1 MPEPERR
8 REQQRLA
15 TRERIL
21 RAAVDS
27 FQALGYAA
35 TTTLEV
41 QRRAGV
47 SRGALLHHFPTR
59 PQLVAAA
66 IAELV
71 RLNDIA
77 SREALAEAS
86 PDLDP
91 IDRARG
97 ALRSIVSRPA
107 FGIEMELWM
116 AARSDAELRTH
127 LRKAERAAMRDWQGG
142 LDEMFGPDLVAHPAY
157 ASVIAVTTPMMRG
170 LAVTRSLTTSTTA
183 LERSLDAW
191 AAFARQAL
199 NVPEGTRAPARPGS
213 PAWKPVAG

>member
-1 MPEPERR
+1 MPEPEGVRD
-8 REQQRLA
+8 QQRLA
-15 TRERIL
+15 TRRRIL

-71 RLNDIA
+71 SLNE
-77 SREALAEAS
+77 EAMRDSLAEAAT
-86 PDLDP
+86 DHDP
-91 IDRARG
+91 VDRARR
-97 ALRSIVSRPA
+97 ALRSIASRPA
-107 FGIEMELWM
+107 FGIEMELWT
-116 AARSDAELRTH
+116 AARSDAELRSH
-127 LRKAERAAMRDWQGG
+127 LRKAERSAMKDWQQG

-157 ASVIAVTTPMMRG
+157 PSVIAVTTPLIRG
-170 LAVTRSLTTSTTA
+170 LAVTRSLTASTTG
-183 LERSLDAW
+183 LDRSLDAW

-199 NVPEGTRAPARPGS
+199 DIPCLPTGAS
-213 PAWKPVAG
+213 L

>member
-1 MPEPERR
+1 LNDGAVSEPERG

-15 TRERIL
+15 TRQRIL
-21 RAAVDS
+21 RAAVES

-41 QRRAGV
+41 QRRAGI

-71 RLNDIA
+71 RLNDAA
-77 SREALAEAS
+77 SQEVLAGAS

-91 IDRARG
+91 VDRARR
-97 ALRSIVSRPA
+97 ALRSIILRPA

-127 LRKAERAAMRDWQGG
+127 LRKAERAAMQDWQRG

-157 ASVIAVTTPMMRG
+157 PSVIAVTTPMMRG
-170 LAVTRSLTTSTTA
+170 LAVTRSLSAGATG

-199 NVPEGTRAPARPGS
+199 DLE
-213 PAWKPVAG
+213 

>member
-1 MPEPERR
+1 MAEPARS

-15 TRERIL
+15 TRQRIL
-21 RAAVDS
+21 RATVES

-59 PQLVAAA
+59 PRLVAAA

-71 RLNDIA
+71 RLNDAA
-77 SREALAEAS
+77 SRESLAEAS
-86 PDLDP
+86 ADLDP
-91 IDRARG
+91 IDRARR

-116 AARSDAELRTH
+116 AARSDAELRAH
-127 LRKAERAAMRDWQGG
+127 LRNAERAAMQDWQRG

-157 ASVIAVTTPMMRG
+157 PAVIAVTTPLMRG
-170 LAVTRSLTTSTTA
+170 LAVTRSLATSTIG

-191 AAFARQAL
+191 AAFARQAFD
-199 NVPEGTRAPARPGS
+199 VPEDALGAPG
-213 PAWKPVAG
+213 

>member
-1 MPEPERR
+1 MSAMPEPERR
-8 REQQRLA
+8 RETQRLA
-15 TRERIL
+15 TRQRIL
-21 RAAVDS
+21 RAAVES

-66 IAELV
+66 VAELV
-71 RLNDIA
+71 RLNDSA
-77 SREALAEAS
+77 SREVLADAS
-86 PDLDP
+86 LDLDP
-91 IDRARG
+91 IDRARE

-116 AARSDAELRTH
+116 AARSDPELRTH
-127 LRKAERAAMRDWQGG
+127 LRKAERAAMNDWQRG
-142 LDEMFGPDLVAHPAY
+142 LDDIFGPELVAHPAY
-157 ASVIAVTTPMMRG
+157 PAVIAVTTPLMRG
-170 LAVTRSLTTSTTA
+170 LAVTRSLTTSTTG

-191 AAFARQAL
+191 AAFARQAFE
-199 NVPEGTRAPARPGS
+199 VPARGTS
-213 PAWKPVAG
+213 R

>member
-1 MPEPERR
+1 MTFGAPAQNDVGMPDPERG

-15 TRERIL
+15 TRRRIL

-27 FQALGYAA
+27 FAALGYAA

-66 IAELV
+66 VAELV
-71 RLNDIA
+71 ALNDAA

-86 PDLDP
+86 ADLDP
-91 IDRARG
+91 VDRARR
-97 ALRSIVSRPA
+97 ALSSIVSRPA
-107 FGIEMELWM
+107 FGVEMELWM

-127 LRKAERAAMRDWQGG
+127 LRKAERAAMKDWQEG
-142 LDEMFGPDLVAHPAY
+142 LDEMFGPDLVAHPGYPA
-157 ASVIAVTTPMMRG
+157 VIAVTTPLMRG
-170 LAVTRSLTTSTTA
+170 LAVTRSLTTGTTA

-199 NVPEGTRAPARPGS
+199 GLPTVSDGTR
-213 PAWKPVAG
+213 

>member
-1 MPEPERR
+1 MAGPERR

-15 TRERIL
+15 TRRRIL
-21 RAAVDS
+21 DAAVES

-66 IAELV
+66 VAELV
-71 RLNDIA
+71 RMNDA
-77 SREALAEAS
+77 AGRAALAAAS
-86 PDLDP
+86 GDVDP
-91 IDRARG
+91 IDRARR

-107 FGIEMELWM
+107 FAIEMELWM
-116 AARSDAELRTH
+116 AARSDAELRAH
-127 LRKAERAAMRDWQGG
+127 LRRAERAAMQDWRRG

-157 ASVIAVTTPMMRG
+157 PAVIAVTTPLLRG
-170 LAVTRSLTTSTTA
+170 LAVTRSLTTGSA
-183 LERSLDAW
+183 NLDRSLDAW
-191 AAFARQAL
+191 AAFAR
-199 NVPEGTRAPARPGS
+199 RAFD
-213 PAWKPVAG
+213 

>member
-1 MPEPERR
+1 MVTMAEPERV
-8 REQQRLA
+8 RELQRLA
-15 TRERIL
+15 TRQRIL
-21 RAAVDS
+21 RAAVES
-27 FQALGYAA
+27 LQALGYAA

-71 RLNDIA
+71 RMNGAA
-77 SREALAEAS
+77 SQESLAEAS
-86 PDLDP
+86 TDLDP
-91 IDRARG
+91 IDRARR

-116 AARSDAELRTH
+116 AARSDAELRSH
-127 LRKAERAAMRDWQGG
+127 LRKAERAAMKDWQEG

-157 ASVIAVTTPMMRG
+157 PAVIAVTTPLMRG
-170 LAVTRSLTTSTTA
+170 LAVTQSLTTSTTA

-199 NVPEGTRAPARPGS
+199 NVPEGSRAA
-213 PAWKPVAG
+213 PV

>member
-15 TRERIL
+15 TRQRIL
-21 RAAVDS
+21 RAAVES
-27 FQALGYAA
+27 FQALGYSA

-66 IAELV
+66 VTELV
-71 RLNDIA
+71 RMNDAA
-77 SREALAEAS
+77 SREAMAEAS
-86 PDLDP
+86 GDADP
-91 IDRARG
+91 IDRARR
-97 ALRSIVSRPA
+97 ALRSMVSRPA

-116 AARSDAELRTH
+116 AARSDAELRAH
-127 LRKAERAAMRDWQGG
+127 LRTAEQAAMQDWQGG
-142 LDEMFGPDLVAHPAY
+142 LDVMFGPDLVAHPAY
-157 ASVIAVTTPMMRG
+157 PAVIAVTTPLIRG
-170 LAVTRSLTTSTTA
+170 LAVTRSLTTSTTS

-199 NVPEGTRAPARPGS
+199 GVPEASGARR
-213 PAWKPVAG
+213 

>member
-1 MPEPERR
+1 MSEPEGR

-15 TRERIL
+15 TRQRIL
-21 RAAVDS
+21 RAAVES

-71 RLNDIA
+71 RMNGAA
-77 SREALAEAS
+77 SREALAEAAA
-86 PDLDP
+86 DLDP
-91 IDRARG
+91 VDRARR
-97 ALRSIVSRPA
+97 ALSLMVSRPA

-116 AARSDAELRTH
+116 AARSDAELRSH
-127 LRKAERAAMRDWQGG
+127 LRDAERAAMKDWQEG
-142 LDEMFGPDLVAHPAY
+142 LDEMFGPELVAHPAY
-157 ASVIAVTTPMMRG
+157 PAVIAVTTPLMRG
-170 LAVTRSLTTSTTA
+170 LAVTRSLAAGTTT

-199 NVPEGTRAPARPGS
+199 G
-213 PAWKPVAG
+213 

>member
-1 MPEPERR
+1 MPEPAGGRER
-8 REQQRLA
+8 QRLA
-15 TRERIL
+15 TRRRIL
-21 RAAVDS
+21 RAAVES

-71 RLNDIA
+71 SQNDAA
-77 SREALAEAS
+77 SKEALAEAS
-86 PDLDP
+86 ADLDP
-91 IDRARG
+91 IDRARR

-107 FGIEMELWM
+107 FGVEMELWT
-116 AARSDAELRTH
+116 AARSDAELRAH
-127 LRKAERAAMRDWQGG
+127 LRKAERSAMKDWQGG

-157 ASVIAVTTPMMRG
+157 PSVIAVTTPLIRG
-170 LAVTRSLTTSTTA
+170 LAVTRSLTASTTG

-199 NVPEGTRAPARPGS
+199 DVPEVSGNQPRG
-213 PAWKPVAG
+213 

>member
-1 MPEPERR
+1 VPEPEGV

-15 TRERIL
+15 TRRRIL
-21 RAAVDS
+21 RAAVES
-27 FQALGYAA
+27 FQVLGYAA

-71 RLNDIA
+71 SQNDAA
-77 SREALAEAS
+77 SKEALAEAAV
-86 PDLDP
+86 DLDP
-91 IDRARG
+91 IDRARA

-107 FGIEMELWM
+107 FGVEMELWT

-127 LRKAERAAMRDWQGG
+127 LRKAERSAMKDWRRG

-157 ASVIAVTTPMMRG
+157 PSVIAVTTPLIRG
-170 LAVTRSLTTSTTA
+170 LAVTRSLTASTTG
-183 LERSLDAW
+183 LDRSLDAW
-191 AAFARQAL
+191 AAFARRAL
-199 NVPEGTRAPARPGS
+199 DVPEVSRAPG
-213 PAWKPVAG
+213 AGIAVRSVDP

>member
-1 MPEPERR
+1 MAEPERR

-15 TRERIL
+15 TRQRIL
-21 RAAVDS
+21 RAAVES

-66 IAELV
+66 ITELV
-71 RLNDIA
+71 RMNDAA
-77 SREALAEAS
+77 SREVLTEAS
-86 PDLDP
+86 GDADP
-91 IDRARG
+91 IDRARR

-116 AARSDAELRTH
+116 AARSDPELRAH
-127 LRKAERAAMRDWQGG
+127 LRQAERAAMQDWQGG
-142 LDEMFGPDLVAHPAY
+142 LDEMFGPELVAHPAY
-157 ASVIAVTTPMMRG
+157 PAVIAVTTPLIRG
-170 LAVTRSLTTSTTA
+170 LAVTRSLTTSATS

-191 AAFARQAL
+191 AAFARQTLDVAAA
-199 NVPEGTRAPARPGS
+199 APRS
-213 PAWKPVAG
+213 

>member
-1 MPEPERR
+1 MFPMVEPERR
-8 REQQRLA
+8 RETQRLA
-15 TRERIL
+15 TRQRIL
-21 RAAVDS
+21 RAAVES

-66 IAELV
+66 VAELV
-71 RLNDIA
+71 RLNDSA
-77 SREALAEAS
+77 SREVLAAAS
-86 PDLDP
+86 LDLDP
-91 IDRARG
+91 IERARQ

-127 LRKAERAAMRDWQGG
+127 LRKAERAAMNDWQRG
-142 LDEMFGPDLVAHPAY
+142 LDNIFGPELVAHPAY
-157 ASVIAVTTPMMRG
+157 PAVIAVTTPLMRG
-170 LAVTRSLTTSTTA
+170 LAVTRSLTTGTTG
-183 LERSLDAW
+183 LDRSLDAW
-191 AAFARQAL
+191 AAFARQAFD
-199 NVPEGTRAPARPGS
+199 VPERAAPR
-213 PAWKPVAG
+213 

>member
-1 MPEPERR
+1 MPEPARR
-8 REQQRLA
+8 REEQRLA

-27 FQALGYAA
+27 FQASGYAA

-77 SREALAEAS
+77 SRESLAEAAS
-86 PDLDP
+86 DLDP
-91 IDRARG
+91 IDRASH

-116 AARSDAELRTH
+116 AARADGELRAH
-127 LRKAERAAMRDWQGG
+127 LRKAERAAMKDWQEG
-142 LDEMFGPDLVAHPAY
+142 LDEMFGPDLVAHRAYPA
-157 ASVIAVTTPMMRG
+157 VIAVTTPLMRG
-170 LAVTRSLTTSTTA
+170 LAVTRSLAAGTTN
-183 LERSLDAW
+183 LDRSLDAW
-191 AAFARQAL
+191 ADFARQAFGL
-199 NVPEGTRAPARPGS
+199 PEITDRRP
-213 PAWKPVAG
+213 

>member
-1 MPEPERR
+1 MPEPERG

-15 TRERIL
+15 TRQRIL
-21 RAAVDS
+21 RAAVES

-71 RLNDIA
+71 RLNGAA
-77 SREALAEAS
+77 SQEALAEAS
-86 PDLDP
+86 ADLDP
-91 IDRARG
+91 VDRARQ
-97 ALRSIVSRPA
+97 ALRSIISRPA

-116 AARSDAELRTH
+116 AARSDTELRAH
-127 LRKAERAAMRDWQGG
+127 LRKAERAAMKDWQEG
-142 LDEMFGPDLVAHPAY
+142 LDEMFGPDLVANPAY
-157 ASVIAVTTPMMRG
+157 PAVIAVTTPLMRG
-170 LAVTRSLTTSTTA
+170 LAVTRSLTTSPTA

-191 AAFARQAL
+191 AAFVRQTL
-199 NVPEGTRAPARPGS
+199 ELPEVSRAARP
-213 PAWKPVAG
+213 V

>member
-1 MPEPERR
+1 MPEPGRV

-15 TRERIL
+15 TRQRIL
-21 RAAVDS
+21 RAAVES

-59 PQLVAAA
+59 PRLVAAA

-71 RLNDIA
+71 RLNDLA
-77 SREALAEAS
+77 SRESLAEAS
-86 PDLDP
+86 ADLDP
-91 IDRARG
+91 IDRARR

-127 LRKAERAAMRDWQGG
+127 LRKAERAAMKDWQQG

-157 ASVIAVTTPMMRG
+157 PSVIAVTTPLMRG
-170 LAVTRSLTTSTTA
+170 LAVTRSLTAGTTS

-199 NVPEGTRAPARPGS
+199 DLPEVSKAS
-213 PAWKPVAG
+213 VS

>member
-1 MPEPERR
+1 MPAPDGR

-21 RAAVDS
+21 RAAVES
-27 FQALGYAA
+27 FHALGYAA

-71 RLNDIA
+71 RLNDAA

-86 PDLDP
+86 ADLDP
-91 IDRARG
+91 VDRARR
-97 ALRSIVSRPA
+97 ALRSMISRPA

-116 AARSDAELRTH
+116 AARSDAELRTQ
-127 LRKAERAAMRDWQGG
+127 LRKAEREAMKDWQEG
-142 LDEMFGPDLVAHPAY
+142 LDEMFGPELVAHPNYPA
-157 ASVIAVTTPMMRG
+157 VIAVTTPLMRG

-183 LERSLDAW
+183 LDRSLDAW
-191 AAFARQAL
+191 AAFVRQAL
-199 NVPEGTRAPARPGS
+199 DVPPS
-213 PAWKPVAG
+213 

>member
-1 MPEPERR
+1 MAEPARR
-8 REQQRLA
+8 REEQRLA
-15 TRERIL
+15 TRQRIL
-21 RAAVDS
+21 RAAVES

-77 SREALAEAS
+77 SREALAEAAA
-86 PDLDP
+86 DLDP
-91 IDRARG
+91 IDRARR
-97 ALRSIVSRPA
+97 ALRSMISRPA
-107 FGIEMELWM
+107 FGVEMELWM
-116 AARSDAELRTH
+116 AARSDGELRAH
-127 LRKAERAAMRDWQGG
+127 LRKAERAAMKDWQEG
-142 LDEMFGPDLVAHPAY
+142 LDAMFGPDLVAHPAY
-157 ASVIAVTTPMMRG
+157 PAVIAVTTPLMRG
-170 LAVTRSLTTSTTA
+170 LAVTRSLATSATG
-183 LERSLDAW
+183 LDRSLDAW

-199 NVPEGTRAPARPGS
+199 AVAVPD
-213 PAWKPVAG
+213 

>member
-15 TRERIL
+15 TRQRIL
-21 RAAVDS
+21 RAAVES
-27 FQALGYAA
+27 FQALGYSA

-66 IAELV
+66 VTELV
-71 RLNDIA
+71 RMNDAA

-86 PDLDP
+86 EDADP
-91 IDRARG
+91 IDRARR
-97 ALRSIVSRPA
+97 ALRSMVSRPA

-116 AARSDAELRTH
+116 AARSDAELRAH
-127 LRKAERAAMRDWQGG
+127 LRRAEQAAMQDWQGG
-142 LDEMFGPDLVAHPAY
+142 LDVMFGPDLVAHPAY
-157 ASVIAVTTPMMRG
+157 PAVIAVTTPLIRG
-170 LAVTRSLTTSTTA
+170 LAVTRSLTTSTTS

-199 NVPEGTRAPARPGS
+199 DVPEVSGARR
-213 PAWKPVAG
+213 

>member
-1 MPEPERR
+1 MAEPARGR
-8 REQQRLA
+8 GQRRLA
-15 TRERIL
+15 TRQRIL
-21 RAAVDS
+21 RAAVES
-27 FQALGYAA
+27 LQALGYAA

-77 SREALAEAS
+77 SRESLAEAAA
-86 PDLDP
+86 DLDP
-91 IDRARG
+91 IERARR

-116 AARSDAELRTH
+116 AARSDAELRAH
-127 LRKAERAAMRDWQGG
+127 LRKAEQAAMKDWQRG
-142 LDEMFGPDLVAHPAY
+142 LGEMFGPDLVAHPAY
-157 ASVIAVTTPMMRG
+157 PAVIAVTTPLMRG
-170 LAVTRSLTTSTTA
+170 LAVTRSLATSTA
-183 LERSLDAW
+183 GLDRSLDAW

-199 NVPEGTRAPARPGS
+199 GVPTR
-213 PAWKPVAG
+213 

>member
-1 MPEPERR
+1 VPALDDGDMPGPEGG

-15 TRERIL
+15 TRQRIL

-71 RLNDIA
+71 RLNEA
-77 SREALAEAS
+77 AMRESLTRTSAA
-86 PDLDP
+86 PDP

-107 FGIEMELWM
+107 FGIEMELWT

-127 LRKAERAAMRDWQGG
+127 LRRAERSAMKDWRAG

-157 ASVIAVTTPMMRG
+157 PSVIAVTTPLIRG
-170 LAVTRSLTTSTTA
+170 LAVTRSLTASTTG

-199 NVPEGTRAPARPGS
+199 DVPTAAE
-213 PAWKPVAG
+213 

>member
-1 MPEPERR
+1 MPEPARR
-8 REQQRLA
+8 REEQRLA
-15 TRERIL
+15 TRRRIL
-21 RAAVDS
+21 RAAVES

-77 SREALAEAS
+77 SRESLAEAAA
-86 PDLDP
+86 DIDP
-91 IDRARG
+91 IDRARR

-116 AARSDAELRTH
+116 AARSDAELQTH
-127 LRKAERAAMRDWQGG
+127 LRKAERAAMKDWRQG

-157 ASVIAVTTPMMRG
+157 PAVIAVT
-170 LAVTRSLTTSTTA
+170 
-183 LERSLDAW
+183 
-191 AAFARQAL
+191 
-199 NVPEGTRAPARPGS
+199 
-213 PAWKPVAG
+213 

>member
-1 MPEPERR
+1 MPEPERG

-15 TRERIL
+15 TRRRIL

-27 FQALGYAA
+27 LQTLGYAA

-71 RLNDIA
+71 SLNEA
-77 SREALAEAS
+77 AMRESLARTSAA
-86 PDLDP
+86 PDP

-107 FGIEMELWM
+107 FGIEMELWT

-127 LRKAERAAMRDWQGG
+127 LRQAERSAMKDWRAG
-142 LDEMFGPDLVAHPAY
+142 LDEMFGPDLVTHPAY
-157 ASVIAVTTPMMRG
+157 PSVIAVTTPLIRG
-170 LAVTRSLTTSTTA
+170 LAVTRSLTASTTG

-199 NVPEGTRAPARPGS
+199 DVPTS
-213 PAWKPVAG
+213 AG

>member
-8 REQQRLA
+8 REAQRLA
-15 TRERIL
+15 TRQRIL
-21 RAAVDS
+21 RAAVES

-66 IAELV
+66 VAELV
-71 RLNDIA
+71 RLNDSA
-77 SREALAEAS
+77 SREVLAVAAL
-86 PDLDP
+86 DLDP
-91 IDRARG
+91 IDRARQ

-127 LRKAERAAMRDWQGG
+127 LRQAERAAMKDWQQG
-142 LDEMFGPDLVAHPAY
+142 LDDIFGQLVAHPAY
-157 ASVIAVTTPMMRG
+157 PAVIAVTTPLMRG
-170 LAVTRSLTTSTTA
+170 LAVTRSLTTGTTG
-183 LERSLDAW
+183 LDRSLDAW
-191 AAFARQAL
+191 ATFARQAL
-199 NVPEGTRAPARPGS
+199 DVPESSRAIPT
-213 PAWKPVAG
+213 

>member
-1 MPEPERR
+1 MPEQERG

-15 TRERIL
+15 TRRRIL

-59 PQLVAAA
+59 PELVAAA
-66 IAELV
+66 VAELV
-71 RLNDIA
+71 RLSDAA
-77 SREALAEAS
+77 SREALAEPSA
-86 PDLDP
+86 DLDP
-91 IDRARG
+91 IDRVRR

-127 LRKAERAAMRDWQGG
+127 LRKAERSAMKDWQRG
-142 LDEMFGPDLVAHPAY
+142 LDEMFGSELVAHPAY
-157 ASVIAVTTPMMRG
+157 PSVIAVTTPLMRG
-170 LAVTRSLTTSTTA
+170 LAVTRSLSAGTTG

-191 AAFARQAL
+191 AAFARRAL
-199 NVPEGTRAPARPGS
+199 DVPEVSEAQP
-213 PAWKPVAG
+213 

>member
-1 MPEPERR
+1 VPDPECG

-15 TRERIL
+15 TRRRIV

-27 FQALGYAA
+27 FEALGYAA

-47 SRGALLHHFPTR
+47 SRGALLHHFRTR
-59 PQLVAAA
+59 AELVAAA
-66 IAELV
+66 VAELV
-71 RLNDIA
+71 SQNGAA
-77 SREALAEAS
+77 SKESLAQTS
-86 PDLDP
+86 GDLDP
-91 IDRARG
+91 IDRARC

-116 AARSDAELRTH
+116 AARSDGELRTH
-127 LRKAERAAMRDWQGG
+127 LRQAERSAMKDWQQG

-157 ASVIAVTTPMMRG
+157 PAVIAVTTPLMRG
-170 LAVTRSLTTSTTA
+170 LAVTRSLAASTA
-183 LERSLDAW
+183 RLDQSLDAW

-199 NVPEGTRAPARPGS
+199 DVPKTDDATGS
-213 PAWKPVAG
+213 VRDLG

>member
-1 MPEPERR
+1 MPEPERV

-15 TRERIL
+15 TRQRIL

-71 RLNDIA
+71 SQNDAA
-77 SREALAEAS
+77 SKEALAEAS
-86 PDLDP
+86 ADLDP
-91 IDRARG
+91 IDRARR
-97 ALRSIVSRPA
+97 ALRSIVARPA
-107 FGIEMELWM
+107 FGIEMELWT
-116 AARSDAELRTH
+116 AARSDAELRAH
-127 LRKAERAAMRDWQGG
+127 LRKAERSAMKDWQQG

-157 ASVIAVTTPMMRG
+157 PSVIAVTTPLIRG
-170 LAVTRSLTTSTTA
+170 LAVTRSLTASTTG

-199 NVPEGTRAPARPGS
+199 DVPVGASA
-213 PAWKPVAG
+213 

>member
-1 MPEPERR
+1 MAGLNDVDMPDPPRG

-15 TRERIL
+15 TRQRIL
-21 RAAVDS
+21 RAAVES

-41 QRRAGV
+41 QHRAGV

-71 RLNDIA
+71 RLNGAA
-77 SREALAEAS
+77 SREALAAAS
-86 PDLDP
+86 ADLDP
-91 IDRARG
+91 IDRARN
-97 ALRSIVSRPA
+97 ALRSMVTRPA

-116 AARSDAELRTH
+116 AARSDLELRTH
-127 LRKAERAAMRDWQGG
+127 LRRAERAAMQDWQRG
-142 LDEMFGPDLVAHPAY
+142 LDEMFGADLVAHPAY
-157 ASVIAVTTPMMRG
+157 PSVIAITTPLMRG
-170 LAVTRSLTTSTTA
+170 LAVTRSLTAGTTG

-191 AAFARQAL
+191 AAFARRAL
-199 NVPEGTRAPARPGS
+199 DVPEAGET
-213 PAWKPVAG
+213 PVGR

>member
-1 MPEPERR
+1 MSWARQDHDGMPESEHV

-15 TRERIL
+15 TRQRIL
-21 RAAVDS
+21 RAAVES

-71 RLNDIA
+71 RLNDAA
-77 SREALAEAS
+77 SKESLARTYA
-86 PDLDP
+86 DLDP
-91 IDRARG
+91 IERARQ

-127 LRKAERAAMRDWQGG
+127 LRKAERSAMKDWQRG
-142 LDEMFGPDLVAHPAY
+142 LDEMFGPEIVAHPAY
-157 ASVIAVTTPMMRG
+157 PSVIAVTTPLIRG
-170 LAVTRSLTTSTTA
+170 LAVTRSLSA
-183 LERSLDAW
+183 SPANLERSLDAW

-199 NVPEGTRAPARPGS
+199 EVPAVNEAPVS
-213 PAWKPVAG
+213 

>member
-1 MPEPERR
+1 MAEPERV
-8 REQQRLA
+8 RELQRLA
-15 TRERIL
+15 TRQRIL
-21 RAAVDS
+21 RAAVES

-71 RLNDIA
+71 RMNGAA
-77 SREALAEAS
+77 SQESLAEAS
-86 PDLDP
+86 TDLDP
-91 IDRARG
+91 IDRARR
-97 ALRSIVSRPA
+97 ALRSMVSRPA

-116 AARSDAELRTH
+116 AARSDPELRSH
-127 LRKAERAAMRDWQGG
+127 LRKAERAAMKDWQEG
-142 LDEMFGPDLVAHPAY
+142 LAEMFGPDLVAHPAY
-157 ASVIAVTTPMMRG
+157 PAVIAVTTPLMRG
-170 LAVTRSLTTSTTA
+170 LAVTRSLTTSTSA

-191 AAFARQAL
+191 AAFARHAL
-199 NVPEGTRAPARPGS
+199 NVHEGGRAA
-213 PAWKPVAG
+213 PV

>member
-1 MPEPERR
+1 MPDPPRR
-8 REQQRLA
+8 REQQWLA
-15 TRERIL
+15 TRQRIL
-21 RAAVDS
+21 RAAVES
-27 FQALGYAA
+27 FQALGYSA

-71 RLNDIA
+71 RLNDVA
-77 SREALAEAS
+77 SREALAGTS
-86 PDLDP
+86 GDLDP
-91 IDRARG
+91 IDRARR
-97 ALRSIVSRPA
+97 ALRSIVLRPA

-116 AARSDAELRTH
+116 AARSDPELRTH
-127 LRKAERAAMRDWQGG
+127 LRQAERAAMQEWQRG

-157 ASVIAVTTPMMRG
+157 PAVIAVTTPLMRG
-170 LAVTRSLTTSTTA
+170 LAVTRSLTTSSTG

-199 NVPEGTRAPARPGS
+199 EVPELSTRPCGHR
-213 PAWKPVAG
+213 